1 MLRSLYSSIS
11 GMRAHQTMMDVVGN
25 NISNANSVGYKTS
38 NVVFEDTLSQMLRG
52 ASAPNATQGGL
63 NAMQVGLGVKTAA
76 VATNFGQG
84 STQLTGRSLDVMIQG
99 DGFFVVNGSAGDPQ
113 YTRAGSFTL
122 DATGRLTTP
131 DGALVQG
138 WSAQN
143 GVVNTNAGTGD
154 ITLPIGVVFPP
165 TATAGVTLGGNIPA
179 STAVGASIV
188 ATITSYDGQGNEVP
202 LTFTMT
208 KTAADTWTVAT
219 SGATPASQSVSFDPA
234 TGALSGAGTLAVTV
248 GGRALS
254 LDLSQV
260 TQFGSGS
267 SFSALSQ
274 DGSAAGS
281 LQSFSL
287 TSDGTLVGFFTNGV
301 KQPIAQLAMAS
312 FSNPGGL
319 EKVGNSSFAASRNS
333 GPAAIGT
340 AGEGGRG
347 LMVGGALE
355 MSNVDLA
362 AEFTNLIIAQRGFQ
376 ANSRMITASDEI
388 LQDLVNLK
396 R

>member
-1 MLRSLYSSIS
+1 MLRSLFSSIS
-11 GMRAHQTMMDVVGN
+11 GMRAHQSMMDVVGN
-25 NISNANSVGYKTS
+25 NISNANSVGYKSS
-38 NVVFEDTLSQMLRG
+38 NIVFEDTLSQMLRG
-52 ASAPNATQGGL
+52 ASAPSATQGGL
-63 NAMQVGLGVKTAA
+63 NPMQVGLGVKTAA
-76 VATNFGQG
+76 IATNFGQG

-99 DGFFVVNGSAGDPQ
+99 DGFFVTNSSAGAQ

-138 WSAQN
+138 WSAVN

-154 ITLPIGVVFPP
+154 ITLPIGTLFPP
-165 TATAGVTLGGNIPA
+165 TATANVTLGGNIPA
-179 STAVGASIV
+179 STAIGGSIV
-188 ATITSYDGQGNEVP
+188 ATMTSYDGQGNPVP

-208 KTAADTWTVAT
+208 KTAADTWTMAT
-219 SGATPASQSVSFDPA
+219 SGATPASQTVNFDPA
-234 TGALSGAGTLAVTV
+234 TGALTTASPLAITV

-254 LDLSQV
+254 LDVSQV
-260 TQFGSGS
+260 TQYGSGS

-274 DGSAAGS
+274 DGSTSGS

-287 TSDGTLVGFFTNGV
+287 ASDGTLVGFFTNGV

-340 AGEGGRG
+340 AGQGGRG

>member
-1 MLRSLYSSIS
+1 MLRSLFSSIS

-25 NISNANSVGYKTS
+25 NISNANSVGYKSS
-38 NVVFEDTLSQMLRG
+38 NIVFEDTLSQMVRG
-52 ASAPNATQGGL
+52 SSAPSATQGGL
-63 NAMQVGLGVKTAA
+63 NPMQVGLGVKTAA
-76 VATNFGQG
+76 IATNFGQG

-99 DGFFVVNGSAGDPQ
+99 DGFFVVNGSAGDAQ

-122 DATGRLTTP
+122 DASGRLTTP

-138 WSAQN
+138 WSAVN
-143 GVVNTNAGTGD
+143 GVINTNAGTGD
-154 ITLPIGVVFPP
+154 ITLPIGAVSAP
-165 TATAGVTLGGNIPA
+165 TSTSAVTLGGNIPA

-234 TGALSGAGTLAVTV
+234 TGALTTASPLAITV

-254 LDLSQV
+254 LDLAQV
-260 TQFGSGS
+260 TQYGSGS

-355 MSNVDLA
+355 MANVDLA